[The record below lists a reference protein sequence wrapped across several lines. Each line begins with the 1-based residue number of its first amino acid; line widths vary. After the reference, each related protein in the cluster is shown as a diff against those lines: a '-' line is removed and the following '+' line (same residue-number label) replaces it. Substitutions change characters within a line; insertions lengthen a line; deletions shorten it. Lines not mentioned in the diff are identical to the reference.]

1 MHSSGKTPLIR
12 LAKRD
17 GMAGAGQWGI
27 RIAAILL
34 ALVVGGHAVDW
45 TIFGLLALPLIY
57 IPTKSGLRV
66 PKWGFYGFYPA
77 HLGAI
82 ALLRYVLGV

>member
-1 MHSSGKTPLIR
+1 MLHYLRREPGFYKR
-12 LAKRD
+12 L
-17 GMAGAGQWGI
+17 
-27 RIAAILL
+27 
-34 ALVVGGHAVDW
+34 
-45 TIFGLLALPLIY
+45 FLLALPLIY

-66 PKWGFYGFYPA
+66 PKWVFYGFYPA